1 MRETKSMPETNFIRP
16 SDRIAG
22 FKPYFFAQLNK
33 TITALRAEGKEIIRL
48 DMGSP
53 DLAPPDFIVDALTTA
68 ARDPGLHNY
77 APLNG
82 TAAYKKAGAFYYKER
97 FGVDI
102 DPETE
107 VLSLIGSKE
116 GLFHL
121 EQSMLNPGDTII
133 IPNPGYPVYRAA
145 ARIAGADIYDMV
157 LHPENGYLPD
167 FHEIP
172 ENIARKAK
180 LMWLNY
186 PNNPTGAVA
195 DLSLFEEAV
204 DFCTKYEILLAHDA
218 PYCDITFDGFT
229 APSVLQVPGSKQVAV
244 EFNSLSKTYNMAGWR
259 LGFMVGNPEVVR
271 IVHTYKSQVDTSTFI
286 PLMASAE
293 KALTGDQTWL
303 KGRNEIYRQRRDIVL
318 QALNDM
324 GIPADKPSA
333 AFYIWT
339 RFPEISPDSVTFCD
353 RLLREAGVSTTPGSN
368 FGSQGE
374 EYFRISLGQDTD
386 LIRKAMNN
394 MKNWLSRL

>member
-1 MRETKSMPETNFIRP
+1 MRDWRSMTETSFIQP
-16 SDRIAG
+16 AEKIAG

-53 DLAPPDFIVDALTTA
+53 DLAPPDFIINALAKA
-68 ARDPGLHNY
+68 ASDPSLHNY

-82 TAAYKKAGAFYYKER
+82 TASYKKAGAAYYHKR
-97 FGVDI
+97 FGVDL

-107 VLSLIGSKE
+107 ILSLIGSKE

-121 EQSMLNPGDTII
+121 EQSILNPGDTII

-145 ARIAGADIYDMV
+145 AHIAGAKIFDLP

-167 FHEIP
+167 FTNIP
-172 ENIARKAK
+172 DEVANKAK
-180 LMWLNY
+180 ILWLNY
-186 PNNPTGAVA
+186 PNNPTGAIA
-195 DLSLFEEAV
+195 SLPVFQQAV
-204 DFCTKYEILLAHDA
+204 EFCMEHEILLAHDA
-218 PYCDITFDGFT
+218 PYCDITFEGFQ
-229 APSVLQVPGSKQVAV
+229 APSILQIPGAKQVAI

-286 PLMASAE
+286 PLMVSAE
-293 KALTGDQTWL
+293 QALTGDQTWL
-303 KGRNEIYRQRRDIVL
+303 EGRNEIYRQRRDMVI
-318 QALNDM
+318 QALKDM
-324 GIPADKPSA
+324 GIPAEIPKA

-339 RFPEISPDSVTFCD
+339 RFPAAFPDSVTFCD

-374 EYFRISLGQDTD
+374 GYFRISLGQDTA
-386 LIRKAMNN
+386 LIQKAMIK
-394 MKNWLSRL
+394 MKNWLSRV

>member
-1 MRETKSMPETNFIRP
+1 MRDKDYMSDINFIRP

-53 DLAPPDFIVDALTTA
+53 DLAPPDFIIDALTTA
-68 ARDPGLHNY
+68 ARDPALHNY
-77 APLNG
+77 APLTG
-82 TAAYKKAGAFYYKER
+82 TATYKKAGADYYKSR
-97 FGVDI
+97 FGVDL
-102 DPETE
+102 DPDTE
-107 VLSLIGSKE
+107 ILSLIGSKE

-121 EQSMLNPGDTII
+121 EQSLLNPGDTII

-145 ARIAGADIYDMV
+145 ARIAGANIFD
-157 LHPENGYLPD
+157 LTLRPENGYLPD
-167 FHEIP
+167 FQEIP
-172 ENIARKAK
+172 EEVARKAK
-180 LMWLNY
+180 IIWLNY

-195 DLSLFEEAV
+195 DLTFFERSV
-204 DFCTKYEILLAHDA
+204 DFCTRYEILLAHDA

-229 APSVLQVPGSKQVAV
+229 APSVLQVAGSKQVAV

-271 IVHTYKSQVDTSTFI
+271 IVHTYKSQVDTSTFM
-286 PLMASAE
+286 PLMVAAE
-293 KALTGDQTWL
+293 KALTGDQSWL
-303 KGRNEIYRQRRDIVL
+303 VERNKIYRQRRDIVT
-318 QALNDM
+318 QALNEM
-324 GIPADKPSA
+324 GIQVEKPNA

-339 RFPEISPDSVTFCD
+339 RFPEIFPDSVTFCD
-353 RLLREAGVSTTPGSN
+353 RMLREAGVSTTPGSN

-374 EYFRISLGQDTD
+374 GYFRISLGQDTG
-386 LIRKAMNN
+386 LIQKAMYN
-394 MKNWLSRL
+394 MKYWLSRM

>member
-1 MRETKSMPETNFIRP
+1 MTDTNFIHP
-16 SDRIAG
+16 ADRIAD

-53 DLAPPDFIVDALTTA
+53 DLAPPDFIIDALNKSA
-68 ARDPGLHNY
+68 ANPALHNY

-82 TAAYKKAGAFYYKER
+82 TSSYKKAGADYYQKR
-97 FGVDI
+97 FGVDV

-107 VLSLIGSKE
+107 ILSLIGSKE

-121 EQSMLNPGDTII
+121 EQSILNPGDTII

-145 ARIAGADIYDMV
+145 ARIAGANIYDLP
-157 LHPENGYLPD
+157 LHPENSYLPD
-167 FHEIP
+167 FQDIP
-172 ENIARKAK
+172 EEVARKAK
-180 LMWLNY
+180 ILWLNY

-195 DLSLFEEAV
+195 DLQILKQAV
-204 DFCTKYEILLAHDA
+204 DFCMKYQILLAHDA
-218 PYCDITFDGFT
+218 PYCDITFDGFQ
-229 APSVLQVPGSKQVAV
+229 ASSILQIPGAKQVSV

-286 PLMASAE
+286 PLMAAAE
-293 KALTGDQTWL
+293 LALTGDQTWL
-303 KGRNEIYRQRRDIVL
+303 QGRNEIYRQRRDIVI
-318 QALNDM
+318 QALREM
-324 GIPADKPSA
+324 GIEAEVPRA

-339 RFPEISPDSVTFCD
+339 RFPVSFPDSVTFCN
-353 RLLREAGVSTTPGSN
+353 RLLTEAGVSTTPGSN
-368 FGSQGE
+368 FGSMGE
-374 EYFRISLGQDTD
+374 GYFRISFGQNTM
-386 LIRKAMNN
+386 LIQKAMYN
-394 MKNWLSRL
+394 MKKWLSRI

>member
-1 MRETKSMPETNFIRP
+1 MTDTNFIRP
-16 SDRIAG
+16 ADRIAD

-53 DLAPPDFIVDALTTA
+53 DLAPPDFIIDALNKA
-68 ARDPGLHNY
+68 AANPALHNY

-82 TAAYKKAGAFYYKER
+82 TASYKKAGAAYYQKR
-97 FGVDI
+97 FGVDV

-107 VLSLIGSKE
+107 ILSLIGSKE

-121 EQSMLNPGDTII
+121 EQSILNPGDTII

-145 ARIAGADIYDMV
+145 ARIAGANIYDLP
-157 LHPENGYLPD
+157 LHPENSYLPD
-167 FHEIP
+167 FQDIP
-172 ENIARKAK
+172 EEVARKAK
-180 LMWLNY
+180 ILWLNY

-195 DLSLFEEAV
+195 DLQILKQAV
-204 DFCTKYEILLAHDA
+204 DFCMKYQILLAHDA
-218 PYCDITFDGFT
+218 PYCDITFDGFQ
-229 APSVLQVPGSKQVAV
+229 APSILQIPGAKQVSV

-286 PLMASAE
+286 PLMAAAE
-293 KALTGDQTWL
+293 QALTGDQTWL
-303 KGRNEIYRQRRDIVL
+303 QGRNEIYRQRRDIVI
-318 QALNDM
+318 QALREM
-324 GIPADKPSA
+324 GIEAEVPRA

-339 RFPEISPDSVTFCD
+339 RFPVRFPDSVTFCD

-368 FGSQGE
+368 FGSMGE
-374 EYFRISLGQDTD
+374 GYFRISLGQDTM
-386 LIRKAMNN
+386 LIQKAMHN
-394 MKNWLSRL
+394 MKNWLSRV